1 MILHRMAR
9 SECRTLPRDTLCLG
23 FILVLLSGIGLAG
36 CQPAAEATL
45 PPATTVAESQTAA
58 VQSDGNPSAPT
69 VADSTTTPA
78 AEDEEVPTEKK
89 PFQLTILHTNDTYG
103 EVDPCG

>member
-1 MILHRMAR
+1 MLHRMAR
-9 SECRTLPRDTLCLG
+9 SECRNPLYGTLCLG
-23 FILVLLSGIGLAG
+23 LILLLLNGIVLTG

-45 PPATTVAESQTAA
+45 PPATAVVESQTSAA
-58 VQSDGNPSAPT
+58 QPDGNPSTPT
-69 VADSTTTPA
+69 VADSTATPA
-78 AEDEEVPTEKK
+78 AEGEEVPTETK